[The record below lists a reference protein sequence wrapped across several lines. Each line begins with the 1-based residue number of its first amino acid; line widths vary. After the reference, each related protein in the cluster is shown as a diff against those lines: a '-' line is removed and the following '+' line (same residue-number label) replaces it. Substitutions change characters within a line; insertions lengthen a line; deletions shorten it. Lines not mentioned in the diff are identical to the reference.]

1 MGILVSHN
9 PDLPEGALRFVMWMR
24 GSSGSSTV
32 FVNVSRAGLSSFGG
46 ETANCWRSWRPWN
59 FGRRRRKIPKFSTGT
74 GSGAPETELY
84 QEAPSA
90 HPTQNW
96 TATTSGPVTAAVT
109 HGPESLT
116 NPASGCPSHG
126 ESDCKGKNEQFNI
139 DFIQINLNKS
149 KSATGDLALFTENKE
164 KPILGQLWPKE
175 SFTTDTVQ

>member
-1 MGILVSHN
+1 M
-9 PDLPEGALRFVMWMR
+9 
-24 GSSGSSTV
+24 
-32 FVNVSRAGLSSFGG
+32 
-46 ETANCWRSWRPWN
+46 
-59 FGRRRRKIPKFSTGT
+59 
-74 GSGAPETELY
+74 
-84 QEAPSA
+84 
-90 HPTQNW
+90 
-96 TATTSGPVTAAVT
+96 TAAVT

-126 ESDCKGKNEQFNI
+126 ESDCKGKKQFNI